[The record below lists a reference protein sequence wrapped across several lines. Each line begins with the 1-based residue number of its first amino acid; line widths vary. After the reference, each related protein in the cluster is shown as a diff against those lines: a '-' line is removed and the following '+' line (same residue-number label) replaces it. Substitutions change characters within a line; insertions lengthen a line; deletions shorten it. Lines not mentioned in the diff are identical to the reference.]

1 MRGCGV
7 GTMDCGERMKGCDG
21 VMLDYGGRM
30 KGYDL
35 KLMDCVWEL
44 RDSQNEARAQE
55 GPPGQLDHH
64 PGNPTTPH
72 LSHCSHY
79 FQPFYGVRAFPGC
92 CYYCATSP
100 VNEQKPRQSPQK
112 PQTPGCSGR

>member
-79 FQPFYGVRAFPGC
+79 FQPAKE
-92 CYYCATSP
+92 SE
-100 VNEQKPRQSPQK
+100 NHI
-112 PQTPGCSGR
+112 CSTQHFAIYNNQN